1 MEKPLYSDALGI
13 PTGRGRGRGW
23 LFEKEPLREVT
34 LGIDSKLPTVVGLI
48 VGRSEPESFGADQIE
63 G

>member
-13 PTGRGRGRGW
+13 PTGRGRGCP
-23 LFEKEPLREVT
+23 FENDPLREVT
-34 LGIDSKLPTVVGLI
+34 FGIDSKLPTVVGLT
-48 VGRSEPESFGADQIE
+48 VGSEPESLGADQIE